1 MYALYAF
8 ARITD
13 DLGDGALGAGE
24 SGDDHQVR
32 GNGSVAD
39 LAVESKRSAGEVQ
52 PLRELQLFAWENHLA
67 QALKLDLPPRTMR
80 VSPFECSAH
89 EGPPEAG
96 SAHAGSAHAAALAQ
110 ADSRSAANSANSAN
124 LANSAIAGYA
134 PLWPALVHAV
144 DQFAI
149 PPQLLLDIVEG
160 VRMDLRPQ
168 PPANWDELRHYCY
181 HVASAVGLACV
192 HIWRS
197 DPGGAS
203 DLPMQSAIDC
213 GIAFQLTNILRD
225 IAEDARVGRSYI
237 PLTEMERFD
246 VDPGRWLAGE
256 PTGNWPA
263 LIEHMAAEAERLY
276 VSGWPTI
283 EALTPRSQ
291 RMFSLMWRSYRQL
304 LREVVAQKTNLWS
317 EGRVRLSTS
326 TKLNLLTSH
335 LVPQLFRRLPTPEPL
350 ADGS

>member
-13 DLGDGALGAGE
+13 DLGDGALGASE
-24 SGDDHQVR
+24 SGDDRQVR
-32 GNGSVAD
+32 GNGSAD
-39 LAVESKRSAGEVQ
+39 DSAVESKRSVGELQ
-52 PLRELQLFAWENHLA
+52 RLREMQLVAWENQLA
-67 QALKLDLPPRTMR
+67 QALELDLPPRTLR
-80 VSPFECSAH
+80 VSPFEGSAHQGPTDQGSAH
-89 EGPPEAG
+89 E
-96 SAHAGSAHAAALAQ
+96 GSAHAAALAQ
-110 ADSRSAANSANSAN
+110 ADARSA
-124 LANSAIAGYA
+124 ANSAIAGYA

-160 VRMDLRPQ
+160 VRMDLTPQ

-197 DPGGAS
+197 DPRGAS
-203 DLPMQSAIDC
+203 HLPMQSAIDC

-246 VDPGRWLAGE
+246 VDPTRWLAGE
-256 PTGNWPA
+256 PNGNWPA

-276 VSGWPTI
+276 LSGWPTI

-317 EGRVRLSTS
+317 EGKVRLSTS